1 MGQYKVPQNVEAE
14 DRLLGP
20 LSFRQFIYAMIA
32 IGAGA
37 LAYFFATN
45 IAAPLAII
53 PLPVFFVFL
62 VLALP
67 LRKDQP
73 METYLAAMIRFWFKP
88 HLRIWESDSESSFIE
103 ISEPKVDDT
112 PITKDFDAE
121 EARRRL
127 SFLSDVSDT
136 QGWSTRGLGGT
147 PINNSLTDDFVAATH
162 NAPDI
167 LDINDSMSQRIDDKL
182 YITEQHARQTA
193 IANMKSQVTPTSQST
208 APLNN
213 AQSVF
218 QSASPTRIQST
229 LQSVSRPTSQQS
241 SSPVTDGHS
250 TQMQVSVLTSV
261 PQQSSVSAPTTQPQ
275 SSVPVATTTPQ
286 DTTPPADPATTPV
299 ATPDSIIISE
309 DPVTADSQN
318 LSAETDTKESVVEPD
333 TAVVDNTSSVGVVES
348 QEDKHS
354 PEIEESE
361 IVLH

>member
-37 LAYFFATN
+37 LAYFFATSV
-45 IAAPLAII
+45 APPLAII

-62 VLALP
+62 ILALP

-88 HLRIWESDSESSFIE
+88 HLRTWESDSESSFIE

-112 PITKDFDAE
+112 PIIKDFDAE

-147 PINNSLTDDFVAATH
+147 PINNSLTDDFVAATY

-167 LDINDSMSQRIDDKL
+167 LDSNDSMSQRIDDKL
-182 YITEQHARQTA
+182 YITEQHAKQA
-193 IANMKSQVTPTSQST
+193 VIANMKSQVAPAIQPTT
-208 APLNN
+208 LLNN

-218 QSASPTRIQST
+218 QPAPPARTQPVLQST
-229 LQSVSRPTSQQS
+229 SRPAPQQS
-241 SSPVTDGHS
+241 FVSSITDSHS
-250 TQMQVSVLTSV
+250 TQTQTPVLTSTS
-261 PQQSSVSAPTTQPQ
+261 QRASAPTSTAQTQ
-275 SSVPVATTTPQ
+275 SSVPISTAKPQ
-286 DTTPPADPATTPV
+286 DTPPPADPTTTPV
-299 ATPDSIIISE
+299 AMPDPTITSE
-309 DPVTADSQN
+309 DLVVADSQKP
-318 LSAETDTKESVVEPD
+318 STETDTKAD
-333 TAVVDNTSSVGVVES
+333 IAVVDNNSSVGIVGS